1 MCSGAALASSVQKQ
15 VKRLLAGSV
24 YGEPGKKLAPGKDG
38 DYVQN
43 KLYGGVA
50 EGRKGRMEHE
60 VENIFSSSW
69 L

>member
-1 MCSGAALASSVQKQ
+1 VCSGAALVSSVLKQ

-43 KLYGGVA
+43 KLYGG
-50 EGRKGRMEHE
+50 
-60 VENIFSSSW
+60 
-69 L
+69 